1 VIPSS
6 FRTYLTLP
14 LAAIAIA
21 FLTAGCDDSPSAPTP
36 PAVPFS
42 QNDLVVGSG
51 TTAAAGQTLT
61 VNYTGWLYDALKPPD
76 HEGLQFETSLG
87 TTPFV
92 FVLGTGQVIPGW
104 DQGIVGMK
112 VGGTRRLVVPPSL
125 AYGGT
130 RNGPIPPNAT
140 LIFEIQLLSTQ

>member
-1 VIPSS
+1 
-6 FRTYLTLP
+6 
-14 LAAIAIA
+14 
-21 FLTAGCDDSPSAPTP
+21 
-36 PAVPFS
+36 
-42 QNDLVVGSG
+42 
-51 TTAAAGQTLT
+51 LT

-76 HEGLQFETSLG
+76 HEGLQFETSQG

-92 FVLGTGQVIPGW
+92 FILGTGQVIPGW

-140 LIFEIQLLSTQ
+140 LIFEIQLLSAQ